1 MKTTIKL
8 FALLATILTLAAC
21 EKEGNRHE
29 RDIVYTVSDRSDM
42 SDQSD
47 QSSTTTVHLTTEAE
61 WQTLLDRFCDYA
73 EEGSKVTFHNVGT
86 RRGAS
91 ASAKSDNGLSRTR
104 HGASLQTKEAVTYST
119 TDREEMKRWMAQ
131 MEDEGKTVTVTYD
144 SQTGTWHGT
153 AYANVTP
160 SEPGGC
166 ITYAT
171 SNSADGHNYGI
182 ILTLDTV
189 NHLAYITNGDA
200 YGLHLGNQMPIHF
213 PTGRFAYA
221 MSNNLLQLRT
231 LNSKSSFD
239 YDISIT
245 RQGSSLTLEW
255 LHPGACPA
263 DHVHQATVYPTN
275 HYQCL
280 FCGNNAGEFLLHLDR
295 TSNLNMQK
303 GQAWAKYQNVR
314 NPQNRS
320 NLPFYSSVFSLDV
333 IMNFAEFTWTLA
345 FPLSWLE
352 GTRIAEIQN
361 PGDNPEIWH
370 VAGEVVTTEDYNPMR
385 DFDFQRIN

>member
-1 MKTTIKL
+1 MKTIIKL
-8 FALLATILTLAAC
+8 LSLLAAVLTFAAC
-21 EKEGNRHE
+21 EKDNNRHE
-29 RDIVYTVSDRSDM
+29 RDITYTVFEK
-42 SDQSD
+42 
-47 QSSTTTVHLTTEAE
+47 TTTVHLTTEAE
-61 WQTLLDRFCDYA
+61 WDALLDQFCNYA
-73 EEGSKVTFHNVGT
+73 EDGSSVTFRNANRT
-86 RRGAS
+86 TKS
-91 ASAKSDNGLSRTR
+91 A
-104 HGASLQTKEAVTYST
+104 TKEAVTYST
-119 TDREEMKRWMAQ
+119 TSREEMKRWMAQ

-200 YGLHLGNQMPIHF
+200 YLLHLGSEMPIHF
-213 PTGRFAYA
+213 PAGRFAYA

-245 RQGSSLTLEW
+245 RQGSSWVLEW

-275 HYQCL
+275 RYQCL

-295 TSNLNMQK
+295 NNYNSQK
-303 GQAWAKYQNVR
+303 GQAWVKYRIVH
-314 NPQNRS
+314 NPQTHS
-320 NLPFYSSVFSLDV
+320 DLPFYSCVFSLDV
-333 IMNFAEFTWTLA
+333 IMTYAETTYSTWTLS

-352 GTRIAEIQN
+352 GARIAEIEN

-370 VAGEVVTTEDYNPMR
+370 VAGEVVTTENYNPMR